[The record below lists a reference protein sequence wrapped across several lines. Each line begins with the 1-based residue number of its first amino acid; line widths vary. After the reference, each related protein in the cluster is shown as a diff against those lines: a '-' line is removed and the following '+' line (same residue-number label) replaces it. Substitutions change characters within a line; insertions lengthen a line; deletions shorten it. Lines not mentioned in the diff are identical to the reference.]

1 MIQLLCIL
9 FVSATAVG
17 ADVYFVEEVV
27 NPGFGTKKTGARKTT
42 NKVHIKGRS
51 QMVEKRIEANKKT
64 VRALKKQGQSL
75 NTSTILRLDQ
85 AQIYEIDLAA
95 RTFVQQKAP
104 PARKAAAKKVAKKGA
119 PKVDFA
125 VKVPGDTSRV
135 AGIHCRRVV
144 AQLRAKY
151 YDAEGKKLKRE
162 NRYTFDAC
170 IATSF
175 PGYREIA
182 SFKTLQDTTTS
193 YPPLTGGGLEGLD
206 DYQALSEQIT
216 GSKELA
222 GFALRS
228 TLTATVKKAGKKRA
242 REVFRLE
249 RQVKAMA
256 YTPLPD
262 SLFRVSKSLKRLKA
276 K

>member
-17 ADVYFVEEVV
+17 ADVHFVEEVV
-27 NPGFGTKKTGARKTT
+27 NPGFGKKKIGARKTT
-42 NKVHIKGRS
+42 NKVYIKGRS

-95 RTFVQQKAP
+95 RTFVQKKAP

-151 YDAEGKKLKRE
+151 YDAKGKKPKRE
-162 NRYTFDAC
+162 NRYTYDAC
-170 IATSF
+170 IAKTF

-182 SFKTLQDTTTS
+182 AFKTLQDTTTA
-193 YPPLTGGGLEGLD
+193 YPSLIGGGLESLED
-206 DYQALSEQIT
+206 FAALSAELEAA
-216 GSKELA
+216 KELE

-228 TLTATVKKAGKKRA
+228 VLTATIRRAGKKKA
-242 REVFRLE
+242 SEVFRLE
-249 RQVKAMA
+249 RQIKAIA
-256 YTPLPD
+256 HAPLPD
-262 SLFRVSKSLKRLKA
+262 SLFRVSKSLTRLQDQ
-276 K
+276 